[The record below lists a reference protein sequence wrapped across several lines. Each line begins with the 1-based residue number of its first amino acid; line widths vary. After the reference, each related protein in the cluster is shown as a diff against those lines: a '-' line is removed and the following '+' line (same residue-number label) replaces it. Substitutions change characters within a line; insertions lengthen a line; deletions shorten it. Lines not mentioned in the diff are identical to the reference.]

1 MLTTTSDKFILSPPL
16 FEEKW
21 LNFFICKKE
30 EELENFHCVT
40 FFWACTRT
48 SCWEEAEASFCQKCF
63 VSSWRQRR
71 REDSRLLC
79 HRTEKKVKSTSFLKL
94 CKTQK
99 RYYIYIM
106 ILARNVSHFIFP
118 GLHTMYVLLG
128 VILHKWRG
136 RIKSMIL
143 IYINLIGHLRESKFS
158 KNWQR
163 NKWTTLYS

>member
-1 MLTTTSDKFILSPPL
+1 MRDVDYHLRQVHSLSPL

-21 LNFFICKKE
+21 LNFFIGKK

-99 RYYIYIM
+99 RYYIYLYYDSCKKCQPFYFSRIAYYVCTIRGNSSQM
-106 ILARNVSHFIFP
+106 TRKDKIDDFNLYKPYWPFKGVKILKKLA
-118 GLHTMYVLLG
+118 T
-128 VILHKWRG
+128 
-136 RIKSMIL
+136 
-143 IYINLIGHLRESKFS
+143 
-158 KNWQR
+158 
-163 NKWTTLYS
+163 